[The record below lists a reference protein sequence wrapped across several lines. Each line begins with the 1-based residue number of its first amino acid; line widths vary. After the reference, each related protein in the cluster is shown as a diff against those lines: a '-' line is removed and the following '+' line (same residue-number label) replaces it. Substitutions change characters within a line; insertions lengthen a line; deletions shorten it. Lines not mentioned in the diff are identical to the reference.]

1 VGYLYVLI
9 EDSFVS
15 IKKLKFPYWPS
26 KVFTFI
32 DFNFFYLIGYHNV
45 KVGVE
50 KAFLSMVVFLWLML
64 LVKAIYIYIYI

>member
-1 VGYLYVLI
+1 VGYLYVFI

-50 KAFLSMVVFLWLML
+50 KIFLSMVVFLML
-64 LVKAIYIYIYI
+64 LVKAIYIYI